1 MWEYTIPG
9 ILNMQF
15 SSHQAI
21 NIFVHSYKNLEWRH
35 RQEIGLNSH
44 YTFGEEENN
53 FVLKDSI
60 FIRKDYLLVKIRFDE
75 LLWIK
80 SEGNYIELHCR
91 DKRHL
96 VRSSLKDILKK
107 LPSQKFIQVHKSY
120 SVNLEFI
127 SAIDH
132 RKIRID
138 DADIPIGRSYVENV
152 LKTLNIEL

>member
-1 MWEYTIPG
+1 M
-9 ILNMQF
+9 
-15 SSHQAI
+15 
-21 NIFVHSYKNLEWRH
+21 
-35 RQEIGLNSH
+35 
-44 YTFGEEENN
+44 
-53 FVLKDSI
+53 KDSI

-80 SEGNYIELHCR
+80 AEGNYVELHCK

-107 LPSQKFIQVHKSY
+107 LPSEKFIQVHKSY

-127 SAIDH
+127 AAIDH

-138 DADIPIGRSYVENV
+138 ETEIPIGRSYLENV
-152 LKTLNIEL
+152 LKTLDIEL